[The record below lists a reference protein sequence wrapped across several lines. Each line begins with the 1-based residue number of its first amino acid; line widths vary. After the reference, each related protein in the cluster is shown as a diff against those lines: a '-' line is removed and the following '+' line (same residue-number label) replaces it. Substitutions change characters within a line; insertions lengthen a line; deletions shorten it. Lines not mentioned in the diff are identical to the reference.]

1 MLTKKIDSSFCKY
14 EPKESKYKDIFKD
27 PYSSGRF
34 DIELDVPTD
43 ITLIVDLAG
52 DTERLLKK
60 YRFDSIEDLDKYLE
74 GVINEID

>member
-52 DTERLLKK
+52 DAERLLKK
-60 YRFDSIEDLDKYLE
+60 YKFESIDDLDKYLE
-74 GVINEID
+74 RIINE